1 MSSNLKKKSLSMVAL
16 MFMSV
21 MLSMISVPTASAAVI
36 NQTTEGLLNGQE
48 TWTGT
53 HTLTDNVT
61 VAPGA
66 SLVVNAGATINIPYG
81 KYIDVRGAICVAGRI
96 CGAPADGSASNAV
109 TFEWSL
115 PSQTEYQVRGD
126 CYGSVDAACGSGI
139 VIRNTIDEAKTGF
152 NFVNFENAF
161 GYEYIYFVGNNPNV
175 RYAALVFDGPK
186 TTANGLVFTNVN
198 SSNIFLT
205 ELANPTITDS
215 TFALGVDG
223 YTLPARYTYAIDA
236 LGAGAGISDP
246 IRISSSTF
254 TGDAGGTCGNSPSG
268 INMINVENSYI
279 SLDSVSITDNG
290 FGVFFQQSS
299 GEIINSTI
307 DVNCAAVNTN
317 GFKQTG
323 LIKHTLTIN
332 DNTITTA
339 ESAGITAFDQAIV
352 SASRNT
358 ISGAEQGSGV
368 AIRSST
374 VELYDNIIGPI
385 GGYNGLWIYGTSE
398 VTAVGNSISNTAAEA
413 VVHGEYH
420 YRDGGGWPSIQ
431 PSESRLYMENNVI
444 ENNSGTCRSDKM
456 YGGEFECPAI
466 HIFRSSATLYNNV
479 VKNNVGDALRIK
491 GGIVNVQNNDM
502 QTESFAVNISHHD
515 DNYGNKFGSI
525 GYFSNNT
532 FVGALQVYNITESM
546 VTIQSENIPDPGG
559 NELHPINLQWLGAE
573 CPDVQNECL
582 KLPNTA
588 SMPPAGMPMALELVN
603 NSTVLSFAG
612 LQNFD
617 SSKIHVKNQ
626 QSAWGNQVREGELVK
641 FRVKA
646 ANIDVEGATVI
657 IKDAVGTPLYT
668 LTTNAQGYTDEVTLA
683 SNFYLDRN
691 NNHVVGENNVQVQL
705 ANASGGPPIVR
716 TLDENT
722 CSDGYDNDGDSLTD
736 DDDGDCINSR
746 EIPKYRVEAFKF
758 GKGTM
763 EYDFTLNGPVDD
775 IIALQNMAPSV
786 TVEQPEL
793 TSFARIVALS
803 GTAWDGEAPPY
814 ASDIIAQQDQF
825 GYVEDVQIQPPGSQE
840 WLSAVDTSNSGGVI
854 AQGIHPFSTWAFEYD
869 MSNHP
874 EGEGDVTFRIRSF
887 DGLDYS
893 PITVK
898 KYKLNL
904 QAPSVVVNTPAQDSQ
919 HNPNSPKGSIV
930 SFSGTASDP
939 YFGVNGNDIKEI
951 WFEITEASSPQFAS
965 KFAITPAPGETL
977 SAWQYDW
984 NYRTY
989 ASGDYTF
996 KIWAA
1001 DSDFCKDD
1009 TSDSTCVVVTLRLK
1023 ITNENAQP
1031 NIALDKPLNNEVIR
1045 GSESTAVSGYV
1056 WDNDGIITRVDID
1069 IYKNGRDSG
1078 SAANTITITQNLIQD
1093 GQFNTSWNQNTI
1105 WKTNNLPHNSAYE
1118 IVVRSFDGESYSE
1131 EETRF
1136 ITIDNSVDNSP
1147 PSFDPTGWANTVV
1160 VYCDANSKSL
1170 DRCGAGA
1177 TFDLNQYFTDPEG
1190 GLLRF
1195 DVYDDPSVITDDL
1208 YYDYVSISS
1217 EGIATYNPPTT
1228 RSDDISQWSLAQLK
1242 FIATDGSD
1250 LWELSRTVNVI
1261 VRSVSFEVVRDGTG
1275 IISDSEPAIFT
1286 GQGLPNSLVKAR
1298 FDSKSGQLINS
1309 TRVLADG
1316 TWSMQISASQLGSK
1330 DTREIVFEM
1339 DGQIFADERGD
1350 DALFELSSKSESESS
1365 NLLLYAIIAVVIIA
1379 VLIGV
1384 GAFFFTFEE
1393 YDEEDEQAMAAPV
1406 QQDPYAWAKAKQVP
1420 AIGQQQQATQQSVV
1434 QQQVAQQQ
1442 TIQQE
1447 TSQHPGWLWDAQNN
1461 QWVPDPNYVHEQQ

>member
-1 MSSNLKKKSLSMVAL
+1 MSSNLKRKSVSLIAL
-16 MFMSV
+16 MMLSV
-21 MLSMISVPTASAAVI
+21 MISMISIPPASAAGI

-66 SLVVNAGATINIPYG
+66 ALVVNAGTTINIPYG
-81 KYIDVRGAICVAGRI
+81 KHIDVRGAICVASRA
-96 CGAPADGSASNAV
+96 CGAPADGSASDTV
-109 TFEWSL
+109 SFSWSL
-115 PSQTEYQVRGD
+115 PSEAEYLVRGS
-126 CYGSVDAACGSGI
+126 CYGSIDAACGSGMI
-139 VIRNTIDEAKTGF
+139 IRNTIDEAKTGL
-152 NFVNFENAF
+152 NFVDFENAF
-161 GYEYIYFVGNNPNV
+161 GYEYIYFVGGNPQAK
-175 RYAALVFDGPK
+175 YAALVFDGPR
-186 TTANGLVFTNVN
+186 TNANGMTFTNSN
-198 SSNIFLT
+198 TSNIFLT
-205 ELANPTITDS
+205 NLANPTISDS
-215 TFALGVDG
+215 TFTLGVDAYSLG
-223 YTLPARYTYAIDA
+223 KRSAIDA

-246 IRISSSTF
+246 VLISGSSF
-254 TGDAGGTCGNSPSG
+254 TGDSEGSCGNSGSG
-268 INMINVENSYI
+268 IQMIYADNSYI
-279 SLDSVSITDNG
+279 SIDDISITDNG
-290 FGVFFQQSS
+290 YGAFFKQSS
-299 GEIINSTI
+299 GSITNSAI
-307 DVNCAAVNTN
+307 DINCAAVNTN

-323 LIKHTLTIN
+323 SIKHTLVID
-332 DNTITTA
+332 DNTLTTA
-339 ESAGITAFDQAIV
+339 EGAGITAYDQARI

-358 ISGAEQGSGV
+358 ISGAEQGSGI

-374 VELYDNIIGPI
+374 ADLYYNNIGPI
-385 GGYNGLWIYGTSE
+385 GGFNGLWIYGTSE
-398 VTAVGNSISNTAAEA
+398 VTAIGNNITNTGKEA

-420 YRDGGGWPSIQ
+420 YRDSGWPSIA
-431 PSESRLYMENNVI
+431 PSESRLYMENNMI
-444 ENNSGTCRSDKM
+444 DNNSGTCNSEKM
-456 YGGEFECPAI
+456 YGGDFQCPAI
-466 HIFRSSATLYNNV
+466 HIFRASATLYNNV
-479 VKNNVGDALRIK
+479 VKNNIGDALRIK

-515 DNYGNKFGSI
+515 DNYGNKYGSI
-525 GYFSNNT
+525 GYFSGNT

-546 VTIQSENIPDPGG
+546 VTIQSENIPAPGG
-559 NELHPINLQWLGAE
+559 NELYPINLQWLGAE

-588 SMPPAGMPMALELVN
+588 NMPPADMPMALELVN

-617 SSKIHVKNQ
+617 TSKIHVNNQ

-646 ANIDVEGATVI
+646 SNVDVEGATVI
-657 IKDAVGTPLYT
+657 IKDAIGTPLYT

-691 NNHVVGENNVQVQL
+691 LNHVVGESNVQVQL

-722 CSDGYDNDGDSLTD
+722 CSDGYDNDGDTLTD
-736 DDDGDCINSR
+736 DADDDCIAGR
-746 EIPKYRVEAFKF
+746 EIPQYKVEAYKF
-758 GKGTM
+758 GKGTL
-763 EYDFTLNGPVDD
+763 EYDFVLTGPVDD
-775 IIALQNMAPSV
+775 IISLQNMAPSV

-793 TSFARIVALS
+793 TSFARVVALS

-814 ASDIIAQQDQF
+814 ASDVIAQQKQF
-825 GYVEDVQIQPPGSQE
+825 GYVEDVQIQPPGSDV
-840 WLSAVDTSNSGGVI
+840 WLSAVDTSNSNGVI
-854 AQGIHPFSTWAFEYD
+854 TQASYPFSTWAFEYD
-869 MSNHP
+869 MSNHA
-874 EGEGDVTFRIRSF
+874 EGEGDVTFRVRSF
-887 DGLDYS
+887 DGLEYS

-904 QAPSVVVNTPAQDSQ
+904 QAPSIIVNTPAQNSQ
-919 HNPNSPKGSIV
+919 HDPNSPKGSVV

-951 WFEITEASSPQFAS
+951 WFEITEDSNPQFTS
-965 KFAITPAPGETL
+965 KFAITPSPGETL

-984 NYRTY
+984 DYRTY

-1009 TSDSTCVVVTLRLK
+1009 TSDQTCVVVTLNLK
-1023 ITNENAQP
+1023 ITNENARP
-1031 NIALDKPLNNEVIR
+1031 NIALDNPLDNQVIR
-1045 GSESTAVSGYV
+1045 GSESTSISGYV

-1078 SAANTITITQNLIQD
+1078 SAANTISITQNLIQA
-1093 GQFNTSWNQNTI
+1093 GEFNTSWNQNTI
-1105 WKTNNLPHNSAYE
+1105 WKTNNLPHNSQYE

-1131 EETRF
+1131 EESRF

-1147 PSFDPTGWANTVV
+1147 PTFNPDGWANTVV

-1177 TFDLNQYFTDPEG
+1177 TFDLPQYFSDPEG

-1195 DVYDDPSVITDDL
+1195 DVYNDPSVSTDDL

-1228 RSDDISQWSLAQLK
+1228 RSDDISEWSLAQLK
-1242 FIATDGSD
+1242 FIATDNAD
-1250 LWELSRTVNVI
+1250 LWDVSRSVNVI
-1261 VRSVSFEVVRDGTG
+1261 VRSVTFEVIRDGTG
-1275 IISDSEPAIFT
+1275 TISDAEPAIFS

-1298 FDSKSGQLINS
+1298 FDSSSGQMINS

-1339 DGQIFADERGD
+1339 DGQIFSDGSGS
-1350 DALFELSSKSESESS
+1350 DALFKLSSATESDGGG
-1365 NLLLYAIIAVVIIA
+1365 LLLYIIIAVVVVA
-1379 VLIGV
+1379 VLIAV

-1393 YDEEDEQAMAAPV
+1393 YDEEEEYAAQEQV
-1406 QQDPYAWAKAKQVP
+1406 QADPYAWAKAKQVP
-1420 AIGQQQQATQQSVV
+1420 SVPQAQQQVTQQQVVTQTQQVV
-1434 QQQVAQQQ
+1434 QQ
-1442 TIQQE
+1442 
-1447 TSQHPGWLWDAQNN
+1447 TSQHPGWLWDAQSN